1 VHRLLVEEQED
12 GAAYVASGGAT
23 ASTRA
28 TAAGTSVSAAGAAV
42 RSATSAA
49 TVVPLGEVL
58 RRVVEVLGVGCTEG
72 IRCTDGPGSAE
83 GSAGGGGGVLVERGA
98 GRVPVTVLHGV
109 HDRSFNVDDGNDIS
123 KLS

>member
-23 ASTRA
+23 ASARA

-49 TVVPLGEVL
+49 TVLTLGRVL
-58 RRVVEVLGVGCTEG
+58 RRVVEVPGLVGTEG
-72 IRCTDGPGSAE
+72 IRCSDGPASAE
-83 GSAGGGGGVLVERGA
+83 GSAHGGGGVLVERGA
-98 GRVPVTVLHGV
+98 GEVPVTVLHGV
-109 HDRSFNVDDGNDIS
+109 HDRSFYVGEGNDIS